1 MISSVSGDFF
11 SDYAV
16 NRQFFPT
23 LNPTSPPAPAITGG
37 DFFNQAKRGF
47 TMKPANLLKRHLTG
61 LVALLFFTTLVLTGC
76 GGGTTTSDDT
86 TTTSSGVVN
95 ISLTDAE
102 GDFASYTVDVLSM
115 TLTRANGTV
124 VETLPVQT
132 RVDFAQYTDMT
143 EFLTAATVPAGVYV
157 KGSLKLDFS
166 NADIW
171 VEDANGNAVKVNS
184 IVDEA
189 GNPVTIM
196 DTSVKLEGRN
206 RLLIAPG
213 IPMHLSL
220 DFDLKASN
228 TIVFNDTGEPEQ
240 TVKPVLIAEV
250 ERNSNKIQRLRG
262 PLKTVNVDDGS
273 FSVYLRPF
281 YHRIRHQ
288 DRHFGSVNVVTGDAT
303 VYEINGES
311 FQGAEG
317 LQVLSE
323 QTPLTAVIVR
333 GSLKFRPARFEAS
346 EVYAGSSVPGGDMDV
361 VRGSVVARRG
371 DSVTLRGAT
380 LMRSNGAVVFNDTV
394 TIQLADSTIIKKQLS
409 LGSFGKDD
417 ISVGQR
423 LVVFG
428 TIINDA
434 ISDLVVDA
442 SNGYVRMQMTR
453 LGGTVVTNDD
463 TPAFDLNLTS
473 INGRNVSLYDFAGTG
488 VDTASDA
495 DPANYEVATSTLDVS
510 AIGVDTRV
518 AVRGFVSPFGQ
529 APKDFEAL
537 TVIRAADASIL
548 PAPVPEPLPVETL

>member
-1 MISSVSGDFF
+1 
-11 SDYAV
+11 
-16 NRQFFPT
+16 
-23 LNPTSPPAPAITGG
+23 
-37 DFFNQAKRGF
+37 
-47 TMKPANLLKRHLTG
+47 MKLSNILKRRLTG
-61 LVALLFFTTLVLTGC
+61 LVALVFATTLLLTAC
-76 GGGTTTSDDT
+76 GGGTTASDAS

-102 GDFASYTVDVLSM
+102 GDFATYTVDVLSL
-115 TLTRANGTV
+115 TLTRANGSV
-124 VETLPVQT
+124 VETLPVNT
-132 RVDFAQYTDMT
+132 RVDFARYTDMT
-143 EFLTAATVPAGVYV
+143 EFLTAATVPSGVYV
-157 KGSLKLDFS
+157 KGSLRLDFS

-171 VEDANGNAVKVNS
+171 VEDANGDAVKVTS

-206 RLLIAPG
+206 RLVIAPG

-228 TIVFNDTGEPEQ
+228 TIVFNDAGQPEQ
-240 TVKPVLIAEV
+240 TVKPILIAEV
-250 ERNSNKIQRLRG
+250 ERNSSKIQRLRG
-262 PLKTVNVDDGS
+262 PLKSVNVDDGR
-273 FSVYLRPF
+273 FSVYIRPF

-288 DRHFGSVNVVTGDAT
+288 DRHFGSVNVVSADAT

-323 QTPLTAVIVR
+323 QTPLTAVIVK
-333 GSLKFRPARFEAS
+333 GSLKFRPTRFEAS

-361 VRGSVVARRG
+361 VRGSVVARSG

-380 LMRSNGAVVFNDTV
+380 LIRSNGAVVFNDTV
-394 TIQLADSTIIKKQLS
+394 TIRLADSTLVRKQLS
-409 LGSFGKDD
+409 LGSFNKDD

-428 TIINDA
+428 TITNDA
-434 ISDLVVDA
+434 ISDLVIDA

-453 LGGTVVTNDD
+453 LRGTVVTNDD

-473 INGRNVSLYDFAGTG
+473 INGRSVSLYDFAGTG

-518 AVRGFVSPFGQ
+518 AVRGFVTPFGQ

-537 TVIRAADASIL
+537 TVIRAADVTIL
-548 PAPVPEPLPVETL
+548 PVPAPEPLPVETL